1 MNGGGIVCSDVKR
14 PIEVGERY
22 QRIMADGMSILAFTG
37 SLVWLLFIVM
47 LICRQTYR
55 LPVGGISGRGVLPLM
70 AKCSDANSKSFS
82 REMLYILQKQIVA
95 TALLSVRHFIVL
107 FR

>member
-1 MNGGGIVCSDVKR
+1 
-14 PIEVGERY
+14 
-22 QRIMADGMSILAFTG
+22 MADGMSIREFTG

-47 LICRQTYR
+47 SMCRQTYR

-70 AKCSDANSKSFS
+70 AKCSDANGKSFS
-82 REMLYILQKQIVA
+82 REMLYILEKQIDVT